1 VACLRFDCIAE
12 DLETQMSLT
21 IDFVNSDERFT
32 PVVAKLSYWRLVAVA
47 VAAGVPAGT
56 WAGLSLWLTG
66 SGIVSAGVFAVS
78 YGVAFI
84 GLAVLTMA

>member
-1 VACLRFDCIAE
+1 MRFDCIAE

-21 IDFVNSDERFT
+21 VDFVESDERFT
-32 PVVAKLSYWRLVAVA
+32 PAVAKPSYWRLAAIGAVA
-47 VAAGVPAGT
+47 GLPAGT

-78 YGVAFI
+78 YFVALI
-84 GLAVLTMA
+84 GLALLTLA